1 MSKDERSLVGLAA
14 EVEHTKSLWIDA
26 ELHRELKM
34 RAAETRRSIRDLAEV
49 AIRLYLDGGPKN
61 PGGK

>member
-1 MSKDERSLVGLAA
+1 MNGGKSSVLGLAA
-14 EVEHTKSLWIDA
+14 GVERTKSLWINA

-61 PGGK
+61 PVGK